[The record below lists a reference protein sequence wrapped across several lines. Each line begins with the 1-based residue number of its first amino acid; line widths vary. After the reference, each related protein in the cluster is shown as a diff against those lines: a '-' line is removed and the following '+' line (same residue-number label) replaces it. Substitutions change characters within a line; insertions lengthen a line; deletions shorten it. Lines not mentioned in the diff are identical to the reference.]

1 MNREVLLCDG
11 YALAECYTLLH
22 PLRLFFGLRTRW
34 VSWCSLEMQRLTES
48 TETTEGVYVWLV
60 VVEGAD

>member
-1 MNREVLLCDG
+1 MVTLWRNVTPF
-11 YALAECYTLLH
+11 YTLYV
-22 PLRLFFGLRTRW
+22 LFFGLRTRW

>member
-22 PLRLFFGLRTRW
+22 PLRLFFGLTTRW
-34 VSWCSLEMQRLTES
+34 VSWCSLEMQGLTGS
-48 TETTEGVYVWLV
+48 TVATEGVYAWL
-60 VVEGAD
+60 GGGGGGG